1 MLQKGTI
8 LIPVE
13 KFKNPNTFLVSLFV
27 LPDDSKCRQIVEGEI
42 SPNAF
47 QVRAKRVSIRL
58 ELMHDELSY
67 LALRISIPIIIII
80 AIILF
85 SCIGLKIRFKEK
97 FQNNTPLL
105 DATTTESTQA
115 AGGTYLPHRGTYL
128 PHRGSNLSHR
138 GTYLPHRGSNLSHR
152 GTYLPHSVAYIP
164 PRCTYLPP
172 RGTYLPHRGSLEGAC
187 LARPYTRF
195 YPDLTA
201 VNREYSGFV
210 LFFKNL
216 IFIDCNTLG
225 RLFHMKTA

>member
-1 MLQKGTI
+1 MKNHLETAESAKMFSLMLQKGTI

-138 GTYLPHRGSNLSHR
+138 GTYLPH
-152 GTYLPHSVAYIP
+152 SVAYIP

-172 RGTYLPHRGSLEGAC
+172 RGT
-187 LARPYTRF
+187 
-195 YPDLTA
+195 
-201 VNREYSGFV
+201 
-210 LFFKNL
+210 
-216 IFIDCNTLG
+216 
-225 RLFHMKTA
+225 

>member
-138 GTYLPHRGSNLSHR
+138 GTYLPH
-152 GTYLPHSVAYIP
+152 SVAYIP

-210 LFFKNL
+210 LFFENL

>member
-1 MLQKGTI
+1 MFSLMLQKGTI

-138 GTYLPHRGSNLSHR
+138 GTYLPH
-152 GTYLPHSVAYIP
+152 SVAYIP